1 VRLVISDAHEGLK
14 AAIRRVMGATWQRCR
29 VHWVRNALAYVTKGQ
44 QNMVSAGL
52 RQAFIQADR
61 ASASQ
66 TLRHVADQLRP
77 KWPKLATFI
86 DDSEANVL
94 AHMDFPAQHRSKIH
108 STDEIDKS
116 FQHDLLFYNSTGDRV
131 AKSRVEDANP
141 AAQPLP
147 SLLVGGTRAPLS
159 RPTRLPAADELFVDM
174 LRLACDLD
182 LVVA

>member
-1 VRLVISDAHEGLK
+1 
-14 AAIRRVMGATWQRCR
+14 M
-29 VHWVRNALAYVTKGQ
+29 
-44 QNMVSAGL
+44 
-52 RQAFIQADR
+52 
-61 ASASQ
+61 
-66 TLRHVADQLRP
+66 
-77 KWPKLATFI
+77 
-86 DDSEANVL
+86 
-94 AHMDFPAQHRSKIH
+94 RSTSLFSTIYY